1 MANQRRRRMQLPT
14 ILSRDLLNLA
24 LVLAFL
30 HLDPDAYLGI
40 SRNENHQ
47 SLLNYQNIQPNMYS
61 NKILDDLSALGHF
74 TNPVAANQFNFD
86 QPFEISAYILNAE
99 TTFQDTS
106 AVNIHNNQSQSFST
120 NEHNSNETNDEGT
133 EQNNIIDDGGQG
145 APNAVIN
152 DNNDIDSGVSDVD
165 SGHQSSGEDFEDNLS
180 SFQPSESSASPAQL
194 GELDDAQDW
203 ILRSEIKI
211 EETEVPPLHPLLN
224 NFDVLFDVD
233 ESSNIFRD
241 LDDII
246 GTPNAIPDT
255 TQAELNDIEFAPDEE
270 DVENQLMHI
279 DDQLIRLD
287 ENIEDITDHLDEQ
300 LLNTATVENDA
311 LLSAEEENLLF
322 SSMPEVMDLD
332 QNWQLADPRDQEIEE
347 LIAAGLPSPLMPSP
361 FMVAVDDEP
370 KEYTG
375 ENPVLIKQEIKE
387 EPIEGPEESQLYY
400 GDEHHDLDWL
410 EPYMSPVM
418 SPSDS
423 LASSNLPADLLGSEE
438 EEEVTASHLLDHNY
452 AMSPYDECFGASQN
466 GLAASSLSQK
476 TSHSSATNID
486 FEGGA
491 SSQFSASSS
500 GAGLTASQRLSR
512 DERKAKKLGLP
523 FLVADIIDLPI
534 DAFNEL
540 LTRHTMTEDQL
551 MLCRDIRRRGKNK
564 VAAQNCRKRKMDL
577 ISELEEQVIS
587 ARSRKESLLAE
598 REELYRLRDEWTHK
612 LLNLE
617 TDVLRGL
624 NRKVNDYSFDYSGA
638 SAVVTR
644 LVKSKA

>member
-47 SLLNYQNIQPNMYS
+47 SLLNYPNIQPNMYS
-61 NKILDDLSALGHF
+61 NKILDDLSDFGHF

-106 AVNIHNNQSQSFST
+106 AVNIHNNNQSQSFST

-133 EQNNIIDDGGQG
+133 EQNNVLEDQG
-145 APNAVIN
+145 VPNAVIN

-180 SFQPSESSASPAQL
+180 SFQPSETSASPAQL

-211 EETEVPPLHPLLN
+211 EEPEVQHPPPLLN
-224 NFDVLFDVD
+224 NFDVLFDTD

-255 TQAELNDIEFAPDEE
+255 AQAELNDMEFAPDEE

-332 QNWQLADPRDQEIEE
+332 QNWQLASDPRDQEIEE

-370 KEYTG
+370 KEFTG
-375 ENPVLIKQEIKE
+375 ENPVLVKQEIKE
-387 EPIEGPEESQLYY
+387 EPTEGQEESQLL
-400 GDEHHDLDWL
+400 DENHDLDWL

-418 SPSDS
+418 SPADS
-423 LASSNLPADLLGSEE
+423 LASSILPSDLLSSEE
-438 EEEVTASHLLDHNY
+438 DTSSHLLDHNY
-452 AMSPYDECFGASQN
+452 ALSPYEECFGASQS

-476 TSHSSATNID
+476 TSHSSAATNLD

-500 GAGLTASQRLSR
+500 GTGLTASQRLSR

-523 FLVADIIDLPI
+523 FLVTDIIDLPI

-540 LTRHTMTEDQL
+540 LTRHTLTEDQL

-577 ISELEEQVIS
+577 ISELEEQVNK
-587 ARSRKESLLAE
+587 ARAQKESLLAE

-617 TDVLRGL
+617 TEVLRGL
-624 NRKVNDYSFDYSGA
+624 NRKVNDYTFDYSGA

>member
-1 MANQRRRRMQLPT
+1 MAIQRRRRMQFPT

-40 SRNENHQ
+40 SRNGNNQ

-74 TNPVAANQFNFD
+74 TNPAANQFNFD

-106 AVNIHNNQSQSFST
+106 AVNIYNNQNQSQSLST
-120 NEHNSNETNDEGT
+120 NEHNSSNEANAGNLDEGS
-133 EQNNIIDDGGQG
+133 EQNNILDGQG
-145 APNAVIN
+145 GPNAVIN

-180 SFQPSESSASPAQL
+180 SFQPSEASASPAQL
-194 GELDDAQDW
+194 GELDDASDW

-211 EETEVPPLHPLLN
+211 EEPEVPPPLLLD
-224 NFDVLFDVD
+224 NFDVLFDTD

-255 TQAELNDIEFAPDEE
+255 SQVELNDMEFAPDEE

-370 KEYTG
+370 KEFTG
-375 ENPVLIKQEIKE
+375 ENPVLVKQEIKE
-387 EPIEGPEESQLYY
+387 EPIEGQDESQLYH
-400 GDEHHDLDWL
+400 GNEHDLDWL

-418 SPSDS
+418 SPADS
-423 LASSNLPADLLGSEE
+423 LASSNLPADLLSSVEE
-438 EEEVTASHLLDHNY
+438 ETSSHLLDHNY
-452 AMSPYDECFGASQN
+452 ALSPYDECFGASQD
-466 GLAASSLSQK
+466 GLAASSLSPK
-476 TSHSSATNID
+476 SSHSSATNIE

-491 SSQFSASSS
+491 TSQISASSS
-500 GAGLTASQRLSR
+500 GGGLTASQRLSR
-512 DERKAKKLGLP
+512 DERKAKQIGLP

-540 LTRHTMTEDQL
+540 LTRHTLTEDQL

-577 ISELEEQVIS
+577 ISELEEQVNK
-587 ARSRKESLLAE
+587 ARRQKESLLAE

-624 NRKVNDYSFDYSGA
+624 NRKVNDYTFDYSGA
-638 SAVVTR
+638 SVAVTR

>member
-1 MANQRRRRMQLPT
+1 MPT

-30 HLDPDAYLGI
+30 HLNPDAYLGI
-40 SRNENHQ
+40 SRNGNH
-47 SLLNYQNIQPNMYS
+47 LNHNMYS

-74 TNPVAANQFNFD
+74 TNPANQFNFD
-86 QPFEISAYILNAE
+86 QPLEISAYILNAE
-99 TTFQDTS
+99 TTFQDIVSNS
-106 AVNIHNNQSQSFST
+106 AVNINNNQSQQLST
-120 NEHNSNETNDEGT
+120 NHNNETIAAG
-133 EQNNIIDDGGQG
+133 EQQINILEQ
-145 APNAVIN
+145 APNVIN
-152 DNNDIDSGVSDVD
+152 DNNDDSGVSDVD
-165 SGHQSSGEDFEDNLS
+165 SGHLSSGEDFEDNLS
-180 SFQPSESSASPAQL
+180 SFQPSEASASPAQL

-211 EETEVPPLHPLLN
+211 EQTEVAASLPD
-224 NFDVLFDVD
+224 NFDALFGDAD
-233 ESSNIFRD
+233 DSSNIFRD

-246 GTPNAIPDT
+246 GAPNAAGAVTDAQPETD
-255 TQAELNDIEFAPDEE
+255 LVDIEFSPDEE

-311 LLSAEEENLLF
+311 LLSVEEENLLF

-332 QNWQLADPRDQEIEE
+332 QNWQLAADPRDQEIEE

-370 KEYTG
+370 KEFTG
-375 ENPVLIKQEIKE
+375 ENPVIKQEIKE
-387 EPIEGPEESQLYY
+387 EPIDLHDESQLYQ
-400 GDEHHDLDWL
+400 GDENDMGWL
-410 EPYMSPVM
+410 EPYMSPMM
-418 SPSDS
+418 SPVDS
-423 LASSNLPADLLGSEE
+423 LASSSLPADLLGDVEE
-438 EEEVTASHLLDHNY
+438 EASSHLLDHNY
-452 AMSPYDECFGASQN
+452 ALSAYDECFGESELSP
-466 GLAASSLSQK
+466 GASSLSQK
-476 TSHSSATNID
+476 VNRDSISIE

-491 SSQFSASSS
+491 SSQISLGGQSQQ
-500 GAGLTASQRLSR
+500 LTAAQRLSR
-512 DERKAKKLGLP
+512 DERKARKLGLP
-523 FLVADIIDLPI
+523 FMVIDIIDLPI

-540 LTRHTMTEDQL
+540 LTRHTLTEDQL

-577 ISELEEQVIS
+577 ISQLEDQVNK
-587 ARSRKESLLAE
+587 ARRQKQSLLAE

-624 NRKVNDYSFDYSGA
+624 NRKVNDYNFDYSGA
-638 SAVVTR
+638 TVAVTR
-644 LVKSKA
+644 LAKSKA